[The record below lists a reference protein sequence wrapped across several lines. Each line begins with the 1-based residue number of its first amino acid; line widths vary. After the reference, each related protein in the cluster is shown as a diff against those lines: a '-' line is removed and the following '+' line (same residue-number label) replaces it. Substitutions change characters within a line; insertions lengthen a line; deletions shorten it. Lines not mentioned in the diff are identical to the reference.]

1 MTMLDVRGLSTRY
14 GAVVAVDG
22 VDLTAQAGRIT
33 CVMGRNGTGKTTL
46 MRTIMGQIKAHAGTV
61 TVDGHDLST
70 APAHARAQ
78 AGVALVPQGREIF
91 PKLTVAENLAVA
103 LSARGDGLKKV
114 PDDLIDLFPIL
125 RQFLKRMGGDLSG
138 GQQQQLAIA
147 RALVTNPK
155 VLLLDEPTEGI
166 QPNII
171 EDIGRILRR
180 LAEERKLAI
189 VLVEQYFDFVQRIGD
204 EFLILDRG
212 RVVAQGACKD
222 LSMDSVGK
230 HLSV

>member
-1 MTMLDVRGLSTRY
+1 
-14 GAVVAVDG
+14 VDG

>member
-1 MTMLDVRGLSTRY
+1 
-14 GAVVAVDG
+14 
-22 VDLTAQAGRIT
+22 
-33 CVMGRNGTGKTTL
+33 

-61 TVDGHDLST
+61 SVDGRDLST
-70 APAHARAQ
+70 APAHARAK
-78 AGVALVPQGREIF
+78 AGIALVPQGREIF

-147 RALVTNPK
+147 RALVTDPK

-180 LAEERKLAI
+180 LAEERKLAV

-204 EFLILDRG
+204 DFLILDRG

>member
-61 TVDGHDLST
+61 AVDGHDLST

-103 LSARGDGLKKV
+103 LSARSDGLKKV

-147 RALVTNPK
+147 RALVTDPK

-180 LAEERKLAI
+180 LAEERSLAI

-204 EFLILDRG
+204 DFLILDRG

-222 LSMDSVGK
+222 LSMDNVGK

>member
-61 TVDGHDLST
+61 AVDGHDLST

-147 RALVTNPK
+147 RALVTDPK